1 MMIQALRVVFLIGLA
16 GAVAWL
22 GYLGWVT
29 RHDE

>member
-1 MMIQALRVVFLIGLA
+1 MSGFLHYAFLVVLTST
-16 GAVAWL
+16 VAWL